1 MTGDQELPANGG
13 RPHPED
19 PLLWLEE
26 VTGGRALDWVAERN
40 AAAVAELG
48 GAEFDSLSGKILAA
62 LDSDDRI
69 PYPARRGEWLYNFW
83 RDESHPKGLW
93 RRTSQA
99 SYRAAE
105 PEWDVVLDLDALA
118 ETEGENWVW
127 GGAKVLYPDRDLAL
141 ITLSRGG
148 SDAAVVRE
156 FDITGRAFVPPVGRG
171 GRGFELPE
179 GKNFVSWAYRDA
191 LLVGADFGADGQGV
205 PALTD
210 SGYPRTVR
218 RWERGQALADA
229 AVVFAGEPQDVLV
242 NAWADRTPGFEREF
256 VARMLDFHRKV
267 QYEIRSAPGS
277 GGVELVELPVP
288 PDADAVVHEDWFF
301 VRPRSPWT
309 IGETTYPEGSLLV
322 FDYEEFLEGKH
333 RSDGAAEPHVLFE
346 PDGST
351 SLADF
356 GFTLSYLV
364 LGTLKD
370 VRSELRVYSLG
381 DWEPAQLPGVPR
393 YAEVSVL
400 TTDPDEDDDL
410 YVTSMSF
417 TTPASLLVG
426 SPETGLETA
435 KQSPAFWDATGV
447 EVRQR
452 FATSSD
458 GTKVPYFLVGKHLDE
473 PRPTIQY
480 GYGGFEHSMTPVYSP
495 SLGLGWLERG
505 GTYALANIRGGGE
518 YGPAWHTSALR
529 ENRRLAFEDFAS
541 VAGDLTA
548 SGVCEVRQL
557 GAMGGSNG
565 GLLMGVMATRCPELF
580 GAIVCQVPLADMLRY
595 HLLLAGASWVAEYG
609 DPEIPAD
616 REFLSAYS
624 PYQNVPASE
633 VRTPALLVTT
643 STKDDRVHPGH
654 ARKLAARFEERGHP
668 VLYYENV
675 EGGHGMAADNKQTAF
690 MTTLAYR
697 FFATRLGLD

>member
-1 MTGDQELPANGG
+1 MTRDEHAPASG
-13 RPHPED
+13 RLPHPED

-26 VTGGRALDWVAERN
+26 VTGRRALDWVAERN
-40 AAAVAELG
+40 AATAAELG
-48 GAEFDSLSGKILAA
+48 GPEFDGLEEKILAA

-83 RDESHPKGLW
+83 RDEHHPKGLW
-93 RRTSQA
+93 RRTDPD
-99 SYRAAE
+99 SYRTAA
-105 PEWDVVLDLDALA
+105 PAWDVVLDLDALA
-118 ETEGENWVW
+118 EAEGENWVW

-148 SDAAVVRE
+148 GDAAVVRE
-156 FDITGRAFVPPVGRG
+156 FDITSRSFVPPAGRG
-171 GRGFELPE
+171 GLGFELPE

-191 LLVGADFGADGQGV
+191 LLVGADFGPDEQGV
-205 PALTD
+205 PTLTD

-256 VARMLDFHRKV
+256 VARMLDFHHKA
-267 QYEIRSAPGS
+267 QYEIRGSS
-277 GGVELVELPVP
+277 GGRSGRLIEIPVP
-288 PDADAVVHEDWFF
+288 LDADAQVHEDWLF
-301 VRPRSPWT
+301 VRPRSPWP
-309 IGETTYPEGSLLV
+309 IGGTTYPEGSLLV
-322 FDYEEFLEGKH
+322 FDYEEFLENEPG
-333 RSDGAAEPHVLFE
+333 SDGGAEPFALFE

-381 DWEPAQLPGVPR
+381 DWQPASLPGVPPF
-393 YAEVSVL
+393 AEVSVL

-410 YVTSMSF
+410 YVAAMSF
-417 TTPASLLVG
+417 TTPSSLLIG
-426 SPETGLETA
+426 SPETGLQTA
-435 KQSPAFWDATGV
+435 KQSPAFWDAAGV

-518 YGPAWHTSALR
+518 YGPAWHTGALR

-541 VAGDLTA
+541 VAGELVSTGTTTA
-548 SGVCEVRQL
+548 QRL

-565 GLLMGVMATRCPELF
+565 GLLMGVMATRYPDRF

-595 HLLLAGASWVAEYG
+595 HLLLAGASWIAEYG

-616 REFLSAYS
+616 REFLAAYS
-624 PYQNVPASE
+624 PYQNVPGPAT
-633 VRTPALLVTT
+633 RTPALLVTT

-697 FFATRLGLD
+697 FFATRLGLE